1 MPIGRGWKGVEP
13 RSGGCLAAGGIRL
26 GNQEAA
32 EGGGP
37 RGEINGPHPRKGYN
51 VLPFIRTNLKEDKD
65 LEK

>member
-32 EGGGP
+32 E
-37 RGEINGPHPRKGYN
+37 INGPHPRKGYN